1 MKITKSFSGDFD
13 DKEVEKQPGERIH
26 ISLEDIVE
34 FAHEK
39 YIQFPKK
46 CNGIIM
52 SEDGITFLIK
62 KI

>member
-1 MKITKSFSGDFD
+1 MKITKSFSDDFD

-26 ISLEDIVE
+26 ISLEEIVE

-39 YIQFPKK
+39 YIPFLKK